1 MTRLSQ
7 SAIILATLCASA
19 LAAVEPGC
27 DKSLKVLNQLD
38 LDGIKHCKDFQG
50 TITIENMG
58 PAASLNMEGVEHLMG
73 DLLMSGNLELGA
85 FSAPNLKTVDGQV
98 KIENHTILSKV
109 DFPQLTEVKGL
120 TFSVLPALETI
131 NFPAGLTK
139 VSNMR
144 IEDTRAPKVDGFKPE
159 IIGNFVLTNNNY
171 MKSFDFSSVKQ
182 ADELLI
188 VGNNHDMIFDA
199 PNLGTIRTATII
211 NLAQIQL
218 PALATIHSDISFHE
232 NEFSSLHMDSLQTI
246 GGTFTIA
253 NNNKLTE
260 TSFKNLSLINGALS
274 IGNNTQLLAVDGF
287 PSLAAI
293 HGTCDLAG
301 NFEQYKLPS
310 LQDIR
315 GGMRIQTTSSKL
327 TCADLERVLK
337 GGNIVKGTTWSCAA
351 SMQEDQMVPTVGQNP
366 ANSNGN
372 TAKINLGKDDPK
384 TTKGNKN
391 GNQINQKENAST
403 TSAASTAGHTSLGF
417 VAVAALAYFVL

>member
-98 KIENHTILSKV
+98 KIENHTILSKA

-159 IIGNFVLTNNNY
+159 NIGNFVLTNNNY

-188 VGNNHDMIFDA
+188 VGNNHDMTFDVKKE
-199 PNLGTIRTATII
+199 NKKHV
-211 NLAQIQL
+211 
-218 PALATIHSDISFHE
+218 IHP
-232 NEFSSLHMDSLQTI
+232 
-246 GGTFTIA
+246 
-253 NNNKLTE
+253 LT
-260 TSFKNLSLINGALS
+260 
-274 IGNNTQLLAVDGF
+274 LLA
-287 PSLAAI
+287 I
-293 HGTCDLAG
+293 
-301 NFEQYKLPS
+301 
-310 LQDIR
+310 
-315 GGMRIQTTSSKL
+315 
-327 TCADLERVLK
+327 
-337 GGNIVKGTTWSCAA
+337 
-351 SMQEDQMVPTVGQNP
+351 
-366 ANSNGN
+366 
-372 TAKINLGKDDPK
+372 
-384 TTKGNKN
+384 
-391 GNQINQKENAST
+391 
-403 TSAASTAGHTSLGF
+403 
-417 VAVAALAYFVL
+417 